1 MRFDLH
7 LRGSV
12 RSRFAEVA
20 GEMSAWEGSAELSED
35 AARRLR
41 ECVRFF
47 DHTTVT
53 DPLQCAGVDGS
64 GDFPALA
71 YGDSFIYLTVAQGS
85 VYTADAVHGL
95 KEVDPGLPSLFDA
108 FWIPE
113 SEQRR
118 TASWDATF
126 ARLCGMPVRDVV
138 AASDYQTLKHEFS
151 GRHTSVDQLVD
162 QLIRPNA
169 SDSSN
174 VAIQL
179 RTTGELAMALRLLQ
193 QSNQEPRLR
202 RILIF
207 DSTLTLPLVTR
218 RDVSLFYE
226 HLKRLCCVEARS
238 RGVVLIGLSKSH
250 GLPGIQYIE
259 EAAREVAGA
268 ERNDPPE
275 HWYLRVPSARVDGW
289 VLPST
294 EGRRVPPAGAVTYLV
309 RFHRNVPVM
318 RVDFDANYWEEN
330 LRDEQQVRQLFQSLD
345 YCSHDQRC
353 YGYPYPVK
361 AGHDRA
367 SLTEPER
374 TALRKQLV
382 DEAVRMGLKRSL
394 FRNAS
399 SATGHA

>member
-1 MRFDLH
+1 VRFDLH
-7 LRGSV
+7 LRGAV
-12 RSRFAEVA
+12 RSRLAEVA
-20 GEMSAWEGSAELSED
+20 GEMSAWEGSAELGEE

-41 ECVRFF
+41 ESIRFF
-47 DHTTVT
+47 AHTTVSG
-53 DPLQCAGVDGS
+53 PLQCAGVDGS

-71 YGDSFIYLTVAQGS
+71 YGDSFVYLTVAQGS
-85 VYTADAVHGL
+85 VYAADAVHGL
-95 KEVDPGLPSLFDA
+95 KEVDVGLPSLFDA

-118 TASWDATF
+118 TAAWDATF

-138 AASDYQTLKHEFS
+138 AASDYQALKHEFS
-151 GRHTSVDQLVD
+151 GRHTSVDQLVE

-179 RTTGELAMALRLLQ
+179 RTTGELAMALRMLQ
-193 QSNQEPRLR
+193 RSAQEPGLR
-202 RILIF
+202 RMLIS

-226 HLKRLCCVEARS
+226 HLKRLCCVEARR

-250 GLPGIQYIE
+250 GLPGIEYIE

-268 ERNDPPE
+268 ARSEPPE
-275 HWYLRVPSARVDGW
+275 HWYLKVPFQDVDGW
-289 VLPST
+289 MLPST

-309 RFHRNVPVM
+309 RLHRNVPVL
-318 RVDFDANYWEEN
+318 RVDFDARYWDEH
-330 LRDEQQVRQLFQSLD
+330 LRDDQQVRELFQSLD
-345 YCSHDQRC
+345 YCAHDQRC

-367 SLTEPER
+367 SLTDAER
-374 TALRKQLV
+374 VALRKQLV
-382 DEAVRMGLKRSL
+382 DEAVRAGLKRSL
-394 FRNAS
+394 FRDAS